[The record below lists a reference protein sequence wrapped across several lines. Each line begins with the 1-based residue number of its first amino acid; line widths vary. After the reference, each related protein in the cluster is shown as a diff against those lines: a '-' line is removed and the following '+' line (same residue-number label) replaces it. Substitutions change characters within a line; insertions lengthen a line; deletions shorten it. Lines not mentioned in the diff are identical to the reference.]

1 MEELSFLDS
10 TLRKDAQ
17 TATERA
23 GADGTAA
30 SCNWN
35 MQVQLGLLLSPTT
48 GVARVGLT
56 VTVNTK
62 VVTEGC

>member
-48 GVARVGLT
+48 GVARVGLRL
-56 VTVNTK
+56 
-62 VVTEGC
+62 